1 MLVRIWLGSP
11 DNRGDL
17 GTRVEVVHDL
27 GRVLQVALHPQRQGL
42 EALGDEERV
51 ERRNCRTQ
59 VAQQLQARF
68 QNERYVRAK
77 CALRTEI
84 GRVGQAV
91 VARIWLVESGET
103 LRVLAVIELAG
114 VDDHATDGVA
124 VPAQVLRG
132 GVHDD
137 VGAKLD
143 RAQGVGGGDGVVD
156 DEGNAHLVCQVG
168 DGLDIEDV
176 TSRVPDRLTEE
187 RLRFGRY
194 GRAPGLDVRG
204 VVNEGEIG
212 RASCREGEWREGR
225 GGTAETKRVVW
236 CGERQ

>member
-17 GTRVEVVHDL
+17 RARVEVVHDL
-27 GRVLQVALHPQRQGL
+27 GSVLQVALHPQRQGL

-91 VARIWLVESGET
+91 VARVWLVEAGES

-114 VDDHATDGVA
+114 VDDHATNRVA

-132 GVHDD
+132 GVQYD

-156 DEGNAHLVCQVG
+156 DEGHTDLVGEVG

-176 TSRVPDRLTEE
+176 TGRVPDRITEE
-187 RLRFGRY
+187 SLRL
-194 GRAPGLDVRG
+194 
-204 VVNEGEIG
+204 EIG
-212 RASCREGEWREGR
+212 RASVRGR
-225 GGTAETKRVVW
+225 
-236 CGERQ
+236 